1 MAAPATVAT
10 PRPARPGDVERF
22 ALSPVR
28 ARIHL
33 AWAPWTDVATGV
45 AELLAQLA
53 AEAPP
58 EPVALVSPATAGAA
72 PGSSGGE
79 LGDDVAGADGTPHD
93 DAGVDA
99 PEVQLPT
106 DG

>member
-1 MAAPATVAT
+1 M
-10 PRPARPGDVERF
+10 
-22 ALSPVR
+22 
-28 ARIHL
+28 
-33 AWAPWTDVATGV
+33 ATGV

-58 EPVALVSPATAGAA
+58 EPVALVTPAAA
-72 PGSSGGE
+72 AEASQPSGGE
-79 LGDDVAGADGTPHD
+79 LGDDVAGTDRTRHD
-93 DAGVDA
+93 DAGVHA